1 MSCANILYRCGGES
15 IDDYNGSGFT
25 YNLSSNLVTHLPVFS
40 SHFTASAFVAPG
52 YHAARLAAAAAI
64 TRTSSKYRSMSSSP
78 SSANRGTTSTNAQS
92 NGHARGPSMLFERPK
107 VANDVTE
114 LIGNTPLVRLN
125 RVTVGC
131 QAEVLAKLE
140 SMEPCNSVKD
150 RIAYRCVGASG

>member
-1 MSCANILYRCGGES
+1 MTTTAAASLTIC
-15 IDDYNGSGFT
+15 
-25 YNLSSNLVTHLPVFS
+25 LPTWLPIRLF
-40 SHFTASAFVAPG
+40 FLRITASAFVAPG

-150 RIAYRCVGASG
+150 RIAYRCVDASG